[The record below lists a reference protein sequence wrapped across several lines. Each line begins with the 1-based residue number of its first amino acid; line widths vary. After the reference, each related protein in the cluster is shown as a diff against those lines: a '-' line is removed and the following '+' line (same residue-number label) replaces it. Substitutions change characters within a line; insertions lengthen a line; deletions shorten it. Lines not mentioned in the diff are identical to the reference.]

1 MLAVSTTAGLL
12 ATVTLLLS
20 AVGGWIAG
28 LPADRTGRVRTL
40 QITNLWFSLFT
51 SLQGFAQSF
60 EQLFV
65 FRALMVTTKAS
76 CPVQAGPDL
85 PVPNAPI

>member
-28 LPADRTGRVRTL
+28 LLADRIGRVRTL

-51 SLQGFAQSF
+51 SLQGYFVYPQFASAVKPIGG
-60 EQLFV
+60 LFC
-65 FRALMVTTKAS
+65 S
-76 CPVQAGPDL
+76 SQGSNSL
-85 PVPNAPI
+85 PPSGI

>member
-12 ATVTLLLS
+12 ATVTLPLS

-28 LPADRTGRVRTL
+28 LPADRIGRVRTP

-60 EQLFV
+60 EQLIV

-76 CPVQAGPDL
+76 CPVQAGSDL
-85 PVPNAPI
+85 PNAPI

>member
-1 MLAVSTTAGLL
+1 MLAVSTTAGPL

-28 LPADRTGRVRTL
+28 LQADRIGRVRTL
-40 QITNLWFSLFT
+40 QITNLWLLST
-51 SLQGFAQSF
+51 SLEGFAQSF

-65 FRALMVTTKAS
+65 FRALMVMTKAS
-76 CPVQAGPDL
+76 CPAQAGPDL

>member
-1 MLAVSTTAGLL
+1 
-12 ATVTLLLS
+12 
-20 AVGGWIAG
+20 
-28 LPADRTGRVRTL
+28 VRTL

-65 FRALMVTTKAS
+65 FRALMGLGFGGEWA
-76 CPVQAGPDL
+76 AGSAQQSHSAL
-85 PVPNAPI
+85 PPA